1 MASRGMFGGL
11 TLKELASR
19 TWSESNEDNALG
31 YAAQLAY
38 YFLLAL
44 FPLLIFLTSLVGFL
58 GGAQELLLQFL
69 GKVMPSDA
77 MDIVNSWMRDVVTNK
92 GGGLLS
98 FGLLAAIWAASAG
111 LAALI
116 DALNT
121 AYDVKEGRPFWKVR
135 LIAVALTLALGLLV
149 VGGAVLI
156 TASDALVG
164 WVAARLGL
172 SAVVQAVW
180 QYVNY
185 LIGVALLLAGVSLV
199 YYFAPNVEQK
209 WHWITPGSVF
219 ATVTFLV
226 ASFCFSL
233 YLRYAPSYSATYG
246 SLGAVVV
253 LMLWLYLLGL
263 VVFVGGEINQII
275 EKAQGKP
282 FVEKQEGQQVSRLR
296 TA

>member
-1 MASRGMFGGL
+1 MESRGVFGGL
-11 TLKELASR
+11 TLKELAGR
-19 TWSESNEDNALG
+19 AWSESNEDNALG

-98 FGLLAAIWAASAG
+98 FGLLAALWAASAG
-111 LAALI
+111 LAALM

-135 LIAVALTLALGLLV
+135 LVAIALTLALGLLV

-156 TASDALVG
+156 TASDALVA
-164 WVAARLGL
+164 WVAAHLGL
-172 SAVVQAVW
+172 SAAVQSLW

-185 LIGVALLLAGVSLV
+185 LIGVGLLLVGVSLI
-199 YYFAPNVEQK
+199 YYFAPNVEQQ
-209 WHWITPGSVF
+209 WHWITPGSIF
-219 ATVTFLV
+219 ATVTFLL
-226 ASFCFSL
+226 ASFLFSL

-253 LMLWLYLLGL
+253 LMLWLYILGL
-263 VVFVGGEINQII
+263 VIFVGGEINQII

-282 FVEKQEGQQVSRLR
+282 VVEKQQGEPVSRLR